1 MGSNSLGW
9 AAELMD
15 FPRPLD
21 LQPKDS
27 PQERAQILSGQVS
40 EHLFDPAWAQAPLR
54 EYLLRD
60 WAKE

>member
-1 MGSNSLGW
+1 M
-9 AAELMD
+9 MD

-27 PQERAQILSGQVS
+27 PKERAQILSGQVS
-40 EHLFDPAWAQAPLR
+40 EHLFDPAWGPALLR
-54 EYLLRD
+54 ECLLRD

>member
-1 MGSNSLGW
+1 M
-9 AAELMD
+9 MD

-40 EHLFDPAWAQAPLR
+40 EHLFDPAWGPALLR
-54 EYLLRD
+54 ECLLRD
-60 WAKE
+60 WAK

>member
-1 MGSNSLGW
+1 
-9 AAELMD
+9 MD

-27 PQERAQILSGQVS
+27 PQERAQILSGQAS

-54 EYLLRD
+54 ECLLRD